1 MGAHY
6 DFSAN
11 APIPE
16 MVEHSYPIY
25 DNHYNPYSRL
35 AGPPSHY
42 DAVAFWYRPDHPESL
57 YEPSAGIY
65 NPAMAI
71 SPPQM
76 DTAGVKHRRTRS
88 GCYTCRSRRVK
99 CDETR
104 PICERCKK
112 GGRECE
118 FPQTTSS
125 TSSKRSK
132 HAEAQQS
139 GRGKG
144 REGKAPTLDSIKDE
158 PEEMDEQLAK
168 PGRRPTMARSRT
180 QSTQSLSRKQRQRP
194 TDELSP
200 LLKEKASPQST
211 TGSSPHSFPAT
222 PTSLPP
228 YNNSTAAESQAREA
242 KIKALKPEM
251 QKYLEFQRD
260 QMTYYHYFFKID
272 PTDFIHT
279 EFIDQ
284 ALSYEPLLNAV
295 VGFAAY
301 HYALRQPEASLVHF
315 LHFHSKALVML
326 RKSLEKQTQY
336 TEAMLLTVL
345 QLATVEEYL
354 GDWVNLVGH
363 HRASYTILMA
373 VYPKPEAMMMTE
385 LGRRIFS
392 WYARFDVMTGLMA
405 GGTPRLD
412 RRWFEAN
419 AAWYAGAVDDDPD
432 DDVDIDGT
440 LSSYVASSRL
450 VAFDMA
456 RLFARMQLQM
466 ASGSAA
472 SANAG
477 DEHQQ
482 PSLSSPP
489 SSSATSPSFSPSV
502 STPSSSTPSHITLEQ
517 FHAEYGAIRA
527 RLDEMKSQLEALND
541 GFFTVKSFPT
551 ALTQPYDPATDIVN
565 PYIPGGLFKGVLWNL
580 NLMWID
586 WYAIDQ
592 MLKHQT
598 SLLLQQPLPMEEL
611 GAISLQQCRIYEAI
625 ERYPD
630 APKGAI
636 LGAQASLALATLFLP
651 KDDKHTMWARR
662 KLADIERIG
671 YIFPERYRKQMAIMW
686 GLSRDRVDEANSV
699 EDWWLPNHE
708 GMLPILQEIRRVV
721 SERHARGSGS
731 TSDGGIGTGIAI
743 GQGEGDDG
751 DKMLSTGGVQDVRD
765 LKAIFAQLELHS
777 QRAAAAA
784 AALGPRLQQE
794 TKRNADANDMGASN
808 DVGYETGHHYGN
820 NDNWARNMTKD
831 PSRMSGLWS

>member
-1 MGAHY
+1 MSAHY

-57 YEPSAGIY
+57 YEPSPGIY
-65 NPAMAI
+65 NPGLAI

-76 DTAGVKHRRTRS
+76 DTAG
-88 GCYTCRSRRVK
+88 

-132 HAEAQQS
+132 HGDPQQAA
-139 GRGKG
+139 RGKG
-144 REGKAPTLDSIKDE
+144 REGKAPTLESIKDE
-158 PEEMDEQLAK
+158 PEEMDEQPVQ
-168 PGRRPTMARSRT
+168 PGPRPTLARSRT
-180 QSTQSLSRKQRQRP
+180 QSTQSLSRKPRQRP

-200 LLKEKASPQST
+200 QLKEKSSPQST

-228 YNNSTAAESQAREA
+228 YNSTTAESQARDA
-242 KIKALKPEM
+242 KIKALKPEI
-251 QKYLEFQRD
+251 QKYLDFQRD
-260 QMTYYHYFFKID
+260 HMTYYHYFYKLD
-272 PTDFIHT
+272 PADFIHT

-284 ALSYEPLLNAV
+284 ALSYEPLLYAV

-315 LHFHSKALVML
+315 LHFHSKALVLL

-363 HRASYTILMA
+363 HKAGYTMLTA
-373 VYPKPEAMMMTE
+373 LYPKPEAMMLTE

-392 WYARFDVMTGLMA
+392 WYARFDVMAGLMA

-419 AAWYAGAVDDDPD
+419 AAWYAGAVYDDPE

-440 LSSYVASSRL
+440 LGSYVASSRL

-456 RLFARMQLQM
+456 RLFARMQIQM
-466 ASGSAA
+466 ASGSAVPA
-472 SANAG
+472 SAAP
-477 DEHQQ
+477 DEHLQ
-482 PSLSSPP
+482 PPLTSPP

-517 FHAEYGAIRA
+517 FHAEYGAILV
-527 RLDEMKSQLEALND
+527 RLEDMKSQLEALND
-541 GFFTVKSFPT
+541 GFFTVKSFPV
-551 ALTQPYDPATDIVN
+551 ALTRPYDPAIDIVN
-565 PYIPGGLFKGVLWNL
+565 PYIPGGLFKGALWNL

-592 MLKHQT
+592 MLKHQAA
-598 SLLLQQPLPMEEL
+598 LLLQQPLPVEEL
-611 GAISLQQCRIYEAI
+611 AALSLQQCRIYEAI
-625 ERYPD
+625 ERYPE

-636 LGAQASLALATLFLP
+636 LGAHASLGLATLFLK

-662 KLADIERIG
+662 KLADIERMG
-671 YIFPERYRKQMAIMW
+671 YIFPEKYRKQMALMW

-699 EDWWLPNHE
+699 EDWWLPNRE
-708 GMLPILQEIRRVV
+708 GMLPILHDIRRVV
-721 SERHARGSGS
+721 SERHIRGGGS
-731 TSDGGIGTGIAI
+731 TGGTGNDSGIGTGIGI
-743 GQGEGDDG
+743 GQGESDEG
-751 DKMLSTGGVQDVRD
+751 DKMLFTGGVQDVRD
-765 LKAIFAQLELHS
+765 LKAIFAQLDS
-777 QRAAAAA
+777 
-784 AALGPRLQQE
+784 G
-794 TKRNADANDMGASN
+794 NDL
-808 DVGYETGHHYGN
+808 GYETGNHYGN
-820 NDNWARNMTKD
+820 NDSWARNLTKD
-831 PSRMSGLWS
+831 PNRMSGVWS